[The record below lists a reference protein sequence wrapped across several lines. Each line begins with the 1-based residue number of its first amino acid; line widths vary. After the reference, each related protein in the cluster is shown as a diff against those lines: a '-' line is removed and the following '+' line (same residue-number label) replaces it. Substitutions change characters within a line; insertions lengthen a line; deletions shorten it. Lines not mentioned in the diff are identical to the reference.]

1 MLDQLDV
8 AQTGRHAAVAVGV
21 EAVEVHGHVAVVAG
35 AALHGIQNRIDLAV
49 NDLGGVLAGGV
60 DEHGVGIRL
69 VIGAVDVAVAER
81 ELQVGRD
88 LASPLLALT
97 GFLGGLDS
105 LLDLGESLLIAL
117 RDDAGDGVLLLAAV
131 DALGFPDVGE
141 RDTARDDYLGRGRG
155 FVNF

>member
-1 MLDQLDV
+1 M
-8 AQTGRHAAVAVGV
+8 
-21 EAVEVHGHVAVVAG
+21 
-35 AALHGIQNRIDLAV
+35 NPIDLAV
-49 NDLGGVLAGGV
+49 NDLRSVLAGGV

-69 VIGAVDVAVAER
+69 VVGAVDVAVAER

-88 LASPLLALT
+88 LAAPLLALS

-105 LLDLGESLLIAL
+105 FLDLGESLLIAL
-117 RDDAGDGVLLLAAV
+117 RDDAGNGVLLLAAV
-131 DALGFPDVGE
+131 DALGLPDVGE